1 MVTELAFMNYKEHKM
16 RKRVFIISFIGIFVV
31 VAGIIGIIVSDNS
44 HKIPYYNSS
53 TNHIILSDKI
63 NKLSSNQQKEE
74 MFTLARNALKTKT
87 DKDQNIDWSNFDDDS
102 LYVEKLKRPHV
113 YLLGYTIQSRK
124 PLILNIR
131 YNLVVKIGVNNSR
144 AKSDQIQVVN
154 MEMSII
160 K

>member
-1 MVTELAFMNYKEHKM
+1 M
-16 RKRVFIISFIGIFVV
+16 RKRVFTISFIGILIV
-31 VAGIIGIIVSDNS
+31 VAGIIGIIVSDNL

-63 NKLSSNQQKEE
+63 NKLSGDQQKKE
-74 MFTLARNALKTKT
+74 MFTLARNALKKET
-87 DKDQNIDWSNFDDDS
+87 DKNQNFDWSNFEDDS
-102 LYVEKLKRPHV
+102 LYVEKLKSPHV

-124 PLILNIR
+124 PLVLNIR

-144 AKSDQIQVVN
+144 AKSDEIQVLN
-154 MEMSII
+154 MELSII

>member
-1 MVTELAFMNYKEHKM
+1 M

-44 HKIPYYNSS
+44 HKIPFYNSS

-63 NKLSSNQQKEE
+63 NKLSGNQQKEE
-74 MFTLARNALKTKT
+74 MFTLARNALKNET
-87 DKDQNIDWSNFDDDS
+87 DKNQSIDWSNFDDDS
-102 LYVEKLKRPHV
+102 LYVEKLTRPHV
-113 YLLGYTIQSRK
+113 YLLWYTIQSRK

-131 YNLVVKIGVNNSR
+131 YNLVVKIDINNSR
-144 AKSDQIQVVN
+144 AKSDEIQVTS
-154 MEMSII
+154 MDMSIT

>member
-1 MVTELAFMNYKEHKM
+1 M

-53 TNHIILSDKI
+53 TNQVILSDKI
-63 NKLSSNQQKEE
+63 NELSGNQQKEE
-74 MFTLARNALKTKT
+74 MFTLARIALKKET
-87 DKDQNIDWSNFDDDS
+87 DKNKSIDWSNFDDDS

-113 YLLGYTIQSRK
+113 YLLGYTIQSQK
-124 PLILNIR
+124 PLILKIR
-131 YNLVVKIGVNNSR
+131 YNLVVNIDVNNSR
-144 AKSDQIQVVN
+144 AKSDQIQVVS
-154 MEMSII
+154 MDMSIT

>member
-1 MVTELAFMNYKEHKM
+1 MC
-16 RKRVFIISFIGIFVV
+16 KRVFIICFIGILIV

-44 HKIPYYNSS
+44 HKIPYYNYNSS

-63 NKLSSNQQKEE
+63 NKLSGNQQKEE
-74 MFTLARNALKTKT
+74 MFTLARNALKKET
-87 DKDQNIDWSNFDDDS
+87 DKNQSIDWSNFDDDS
-102 LYVEKLKRPHV
+102 LYVEKLKKPHV
-113 YLLGYTIQSRK
+113 YLLGYTIQSQK
-124 PLILNIR
+124 PLILKIR

>member
-1 MVTELAFMNYKEHKM
+1 MC
-16 RKRVFIISFIGIFVV
+16 KRVFIICFIGILIV

-63 NKLSSNQQKEE
+63 NKLSGNQQKEE
-74 MFTLARNALKTKT
+74 MFTLARNALKKET
-87 DKDQNIDWSNFDDDS
+87 DKKQNIDWSNFDDDS
-102 LYVEKLKRPHV
+102 LYVEKLKKPHV

>member
-1 MVTELAFMNYKEHKM
+1 MNYKEHKM

-44 HKIPYYNSS
+44 HKIPFYNSS

-63 NKLSSNQQKEE
+63 NKLSGNQQKEE
-74 MFTLARNALKTKT
+74 MFTLARNALKNET
-87 DKDQNIDWSNFDDDS
+87 DKNQSIDWSNFDDDS

-144 AKSDQIQVVN
+144 AKSDEIQVTS
-154 MEMSII
+154 MDMSIT

>member
-1 MVTELAFMNYKEHKM
+1 MVKELAFMNYKEHKM

>member
-1 MVTELAFMNYKEHKM
+1 
-16 RKRVFIISFIGIFVV
+16 
-31 VAGIIGIIVSDNS
+31 
-44 HKIPYYNSS
+44 
-53 TNHIILSDKI
+53 
-63 NKLSSNQQKEE
+63 
-74 MFTLARNALKTKT
+74 MFTLARNTLKKKT
-87 DKDQNIDWSNFDDDS
+87 DKNQSIDWSNFDDDS

-113 YLLGYTIQSRK
+113 YLLGYTIQYRK

-154 MEMSII
+154 VEMSII